1 MTDKKNEETKK
12 EEEKQEQQEEIPKM
26 GEIPEPD
33 FISFIFTLSTHAQ
46 IGLGLIPNPISKKV
60 EVDLNLAKYQ
70 IDIIEMLHKKTK
82 GNLSQDEE
90 KFVGD
95 ILHNLKMAYV
105 GSIQKDEKKET

>member
-26 GEIPEPD
+26 GKIPEPD

-70 IDIIEMLHKKTK
+70 IDVIEMLYKKTK